1 MPRKASK
8 QTRKTVGINLKI
20 EFAEEIERR
29 AESMH
34 LSVSQY
40 CKIIFS
46 EWLSSGK
53 TLKLQED

>member
-8 QTRKTVGINLKI
+8 QTKKTVGINLKI
-20 EFAEEIERR
+20 ELAEEIERR
-29 AESMH
+29 AASMH
-34 LSVSQY
+34 LSASQY

-53 TLKLQED
+53 KLKLQED